1 MRSHLGLFEFKLSEE
16 LLFSISAWVLE
27 AIAPKF
33 LLPLAITYLLNPY
46 R

>member
-1 MRSHLGLFEFKLSEE
+1 MSYSSSSLAIAF
-16 LLFSISAWVLE
+16 FSISAWVVE
-27 AIAPKF
+27 AIASNF